1 MFNNFDLSD
10 LEIMNI
16 IKKYNPLIIKSS
28 KINYKYDEDLCQ
40 EIKLNIWKEL
50 SKNRKIK
57 KVSSKDFTKEQINSI
72 IEEGLGNGNLKDL
85 ELIDGNY
92 KRKVKKEDTEA
103 YKKYSKLN
111 KETTK
116 RSMEKKNL

>member
-50 SKNRKIK
+50 SKNRKK
-57 KVSSKDFTKEQINSI
+57 
-72 IEEGLGNGNLKDL
+72 
-85 ELIDGNY
+85 
-92 KRKVKKEDTEA
+92 
-103 YKKYSKLN
+103 
-111 KETTK
+111 
-116 RSMEKKNL
+116 